1 MTLPTSTT
9 NITGLPIIL
18 RGLSFRNESQSARR
32 TIFHSQTAF
41 DLAISASESLACSHL
56 QVFKDR
62 SQAQGR
68 KECQR
73 AHNQDYAHQQHAEQR
88 CRNRKCAERRWHVF
102 LARQT
107 ACDSQ
112 HGNYHEKASNQSVQ
126 SKRGVVIQRVDAQTA
141 KGGSVI
147 RGC

>member
-32 TIFHSQTAF
+32 TIIHSQTAF

-62 SQAQGR
+62 SQAQRR

-73 AHNQDYAHQQHAEQR
+73 AHNQNFPHQQHAEQR

-107 ACDSQ
+107 AGYSQ
-112 HGNYHEKASNQSVQ
+112 HGNDHEEAADESVQ
-126 SKRGVVIQRVDAQTA
+126 SECRVVVERVDTQATKSRA
-141 KGGSVI
+141 VI
-147 RGC
+147 RRG